1 MPDAAEVILTQYSFP
16 PISVQLIAG
25 SWSHVTSSGQ
35 WALRGTD
42 MFCFQAKE
50 EKKPVLDSLDF
61 LVFPL

>member
-1 MPDAAEVILTQYSFP
+1 MPDAAEVILPQCSFS

-50 EKKPVLDSLDF
+50 EKNQCLIL
-61 LVFPL
+61 

>member
-1 MPDAAEVILTQYSFP
+1 MQQTVILTQYSFS

-25 SWSHVTSSGQ
+25 SRSHVTSSGQ

-42 MFCFQAKE
+42 MFRFQAKA